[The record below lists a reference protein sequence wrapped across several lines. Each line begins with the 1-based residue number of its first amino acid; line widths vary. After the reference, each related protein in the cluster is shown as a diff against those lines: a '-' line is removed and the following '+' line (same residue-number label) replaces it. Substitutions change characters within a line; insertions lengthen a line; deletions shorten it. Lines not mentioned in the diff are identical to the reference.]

1 MQRTASLPVREM
13 ISMNDDNMLDAHGT
27 LREARECCKRI
38 ASVLDDTSSEAEQI
52 GDGELVERL
61 AAARAAAS
69 RAGELIE
76 RLALLLECE
85 QSNRIH

>member
-1 MQRTASLPVREM
+1 MRNFSWEFSAQLVNRRASR
-13 ISMNDDNMLDAHGT
+13 DAD
-27 LREARECCKRI
+27 LVEALSLHQVGGDR
-38 ASVLDDTSSEAEQI
+38 AAEQI

>member
-1 MQRTASLPVREM
+1 MQRTASLPAREL
-13 ISMNDDNMLDAHGT
+13 ISMNDDKTLDAHGT

-38 ASVLDDTSSEAEQI
+38 ASVLNDTSSEAEQI
-52 GDGELVERL
+52 GDDELVERL
-61 AAARAAAS
+61 AAAKAAAS

-76 RLALLLECE
+76 KLAVLLKCE